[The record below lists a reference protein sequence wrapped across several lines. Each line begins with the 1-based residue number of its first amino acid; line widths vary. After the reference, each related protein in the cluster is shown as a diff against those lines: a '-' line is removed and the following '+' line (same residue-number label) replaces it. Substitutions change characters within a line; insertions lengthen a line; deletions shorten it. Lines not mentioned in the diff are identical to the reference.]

1 MFDLATSVEA
11 SMGVVVGIG
20 LAAACGF
27 RVFVPM
33 LGTSVASLSGYL
45 DLAPEF
51 DWIGT
56 PVAAVCF
63 GVAVVLEIAAY
74 YIPWLDNLLDTI
86 ATPAAAIAG
95 TIMTASMVVEM
106 SPFLKWSLALIAGG
120 GVAGTIQSGTSLMR
134 GLSSMTTAGSANPV
148 FATIEWISSL
158 IMTIL
163 AVVLPILA
171 GMIAVALVIAAF
183 IVFLKF
189 WRIWRNRR
197 TVTSAAGEPVR

>member
-1 MFDLATSVEA
+1 
-11 SMGVVVGIG
+11 MGVVVGIG